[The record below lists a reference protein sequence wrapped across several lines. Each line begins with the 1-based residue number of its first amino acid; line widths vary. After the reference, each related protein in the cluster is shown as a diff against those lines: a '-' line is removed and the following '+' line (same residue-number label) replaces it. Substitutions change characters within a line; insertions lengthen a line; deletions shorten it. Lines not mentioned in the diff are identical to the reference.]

1 MLSQGAD
8 MKIGMNLLLWTPFVT
23 EGHFPILE
31 QLKATGFDG
40 VEVPLFSGSVEHYHK
55 VAKALRDNGLKCTT
69 CTVIPDEQHNPI
81 SPDSKNRQGAV
92 DYLNKVIDYAAAL
105 GAEILAGPFY
115 QPLGVFTGQPPS
127 NEEKKRAAQVHRQVA
142 DYAERV
148 NIRLAVEALN
158 RFECYFLNTIKD
170 AADYARQVNH
180 PNFGIMYDAFHAN
193 IEEKDPVGC
202 ISEHVDLIRHVHVSE
217 NDRGTPG
224 KGHVPF
230 AQIFKMLRRGG
241 YDGWLTIEAFG
252 RDMPEL
258 AATTRI
264 WRDVSASQQEC
275 YTEGYRM
282 IKQLWEEAELGACR
296 RSTNRTKKTK

>member
-1 MLSQGAD
+1 

-92 DYLNKVIDYAAAL
+92 DYLNRVIDYAAAL

-202 ISEHVDLIRHVHVSE
+202 ITEHVDLIRHVHVSE

-230 AQIFKMLRRGG
+230 AQIFKILRQGG